1 MKKTNSV
8 VRSVSIVIILFVI
21 STHVFSQSK
30 SGSSFYFGGHD
41 SLLFDGS
48 ENSINTAAGKCKV
61 IVERVSGDVEGYVM
75 VTKNIITCGE
85 TSTMTEFIKK
95 KVQVGDTLVLG
106 DEIITGADGKI
117 ALGLPDGSEMRIG
130 PDSKVMIPSAYCDS
144 PGGIKVMLGKIWIN
158 VKKQLGKKKYITTH
172 STAIGVRGTQFTVEI
187 TTGEDI
193 VKVYEGSVE
202 VSKSGLSNDTKDN
215 AKEYAKLT
223 EDFQAGKITMEEYIS
238 KSKEYQDNISKV
250 MTGKM
255 CEAGFM
261 ITVTDSIGEPA
272 KIESTGSEWFDDA
285 KFTK

>member
-1 MKKTNSV
+1 MKKF
-8 VRSVSIVIILFVI
+8 IIAIPLVLI
-21 STHVFSQSK
+21 LL
-30 SGSSFYFGGHD
+30 SFYSYTLPRPVIYGSLHD
-41 SLLFDGS
+41 SLIFDGS
-48 ENSINTAAGKCKV
+48 ENSIHTAAGKCKV

-75 VTKNIITCGE
+75 VTKNINTCGE

-117 ALGLPDGSEMRIG
+117 VLDLPDGSEMRIG

-158 VKKQLGKKKYITTH
+158 VKKQLGKKKYDLGTH
-172 STAIGVRGTQFTVEI
+172 STAVGVRGTQFTIET

-202 VSKSGLSNDTKDN
+202 VSKLGLLNDTKDN
-215 AKEYAKLT
+215 ANEYAKLT
-223 EDFQAGKITMEEYIS
+223 EDFQAGKITMEEYIR

-250 MTGKM
+250 MIGKM

-261 ITVTDSIGEPA
+261 ITVTDSVGEPV
-272 KIESTGSEWFDDA
+272 KIESTGNEWFEDA
-285 KFTK
+285 NFKK